1 MTALGNR
8 WDAGAIE
15 GHGVS
20 KVTSRFL
27 AYSGEQMVLL
37 HAGIKNAG
45 RKVEGRLLQFGKHST
60 SETTVRPSN
69 TAIKKSDLGSEE
81 VYEFENNT
89 L

>member
-1 MTALGNR
+1 
-8 WDAGAIE
+8 
-15 GHGVS
+15 
-20 KVTSRFL
+20 
-27 AYSGEQMVLL
+27 MVLL

-81 VYEFENNT
+81 ICARFMNLKITPYS
-89 L
+89 